1 MIDLCCHILPGLDGS
16 APYLDAAAR
25 MAEIAVD
32 SGCDVLVT
40 APISADCSDS
50 MYRVCEGKK
59 LSDSYMTLSS
69 EIQARNIPLQLRS
82 GMLIHASDTSKVLQ
96 GLQKGNLYPLEG
108 TRYLMLELSGSHEP
122 DTDDTEGTFDRILG
136 MTQKLCQ
143 AGYKPIFAKP
153 EFMDLFIQNPDR
165 CEDIIAEGGFFLG
178 SKSGLLGR
186 VNPETQDALMYM
198 ISQGYIA
205 AIASFAVHHEFDT
218 PHMEETLSMIQTAF
232 SDDAA
237 ALLMDINPNRF
248 LHDDVPLQ
256 Y

>member
-1 MIDLCCHILPGLDGS
+1 MIDLCCHILPGLDGG
-16 APYLDAAAR
+16 APYLDAAVR
-25 MAEIAVD
+25 MAEIAAD

-40 APISADCSDS
+40 APISADCSYS
-50 MYRVCEGKK
+50 MYICDGKK
-59 LSDSYMTLSS
+59 LSDSYMALSAQ
-69 EIQARNIPLQLRS
+69 IRARNIPLQLRS
-82 GMLIHASDTSKVLQ
+82 GMLIHASDPSKVLR
-96 GLQKGNLYPLEG
+96 GLQKGYLYPLEG
-108 TRYLMLELSGSHEP
+108 TRYLMLELAGNHEI
-122 DTDDTEGTFDRILG
+122 DTEVAFDRIIK

-143 AGYKPIFAKP
+143 ADYKPIFARP
-153 EFMDLFIQNPDR
+153 EFLDLFIQNPDR

-205 AIASFAVHHEFDT
+205 AIASFAIHHEFDT

-237 ALLMDINPNRF
+237 ALLLDINPNRF
-248 LHDDVPLQ
+248 LHDDIPLQ